1 MVNNCN
7 TMITKSI
14 NDILEENG
22 IWFKKSPQ
30 EAKSF
35 FKALSNA
42 IYFSNKRADFLQ
54 ELILLKFLNNFEH
67 FLQFHDFQS
76 FESVENFLKNPQMP
90 QFHTLLFEV
99 AAECFRRQIKLY
111 FTHEGFLFTD
121 YFGKKTKKSLNII
134 RVGDSHFSAVFKKE
148 KAGIIVEAQNIV
160 LNLIEFV
167 FNFPKKTALRN
178 LNQGFILNFE
188 FEDWQRSLMVQK
200 TAPNGLGTVL
210 LSNFNRSSDLRQVNT
225 FLLKMMH
232 QRTAGDLEN
241 QKNNKV
247 EMEFGS
253 VRRKEQFRNLLEQKF
268 KKLTKT
274 DKAFSELF
282 DNIRDLEELNYEE
295 LLHMETKKLAQP
307 ADNYPC
313 IAFPNDPNLNPNKPK
328 IEILAGGFFPDYEI
342 DKNESKDESQKLKRW
357 EKAISKGH
365 KPSVSESHE
374 MEKINF
380 QTKKIKSKL
389 VFNKNTQFDLK
400 KPQGLNSNLQ
410 LLVQADKRTPKNAL
424 VNNPFIHSSSNETE
438 DRQTVVL
445 NSLNSKLNSEK
456 RFPSAEI
463 LDPIIYIG
471 ELKFFD
477 YKGNFGFLSTVTN
490 DEEEDI
496 FAYGSE
502 FEGSV
507 AEFLRLKNP
516 ASGPYL
522 VFAFQI
528 CSYFGK
534 YKKSKKAMNIKLI
547 EGQN

>member
-1 MVNNCN
+1 
-7 TMITKSI
+7 MITKSI

-22 IWFKKSPQ
+22 LWFKKSPQ

-67 FLQFHDFQS
+67 FMQFHDFQS
-76 FESVENFLKNPQMP
+76 FESVENFLNNPQMP

-99 AAECFRRQIKLY
+99 AADCFRRQIKLY

-134 RVGDSHFSAVFKKE
+134 RVYDNHFSAVFKKE
-148 KAGIIVEAQNIV
+148 KAGIIVETQNIV
-160 LNLIEFV
+160 LNLIETAL
-167 FNFPKKTALRN
+167 NFPKKTIFTN

-188 FEDWQRSLMVQK
+188 FEDWQRSLMVRK

-210 LSNFNRSSDLRQVNT
+210 LSNFNRTSDLRQVNT

-241 QKNNKV
+241 QKYNEV
-247 EMEFGS
+247 ETECWSVGS
-253 VRRKEQFRNLLEQKF
+253 KERFRNLLKQKF
-268 KKLTKT
+268 KKLIKT
-274 DKAFSELF
+274 EKAFSELF
-282 DNIRDLEELNYEE
+282 DNIRDSEELDYEE
-295 LLHMETKKLAQP
+295 LLHMETKRLAQLT
-307 ADNYPC
+307 DNYPC
-313 IAFPNDPNLNPNKPK
+313 IGFPNDPNVSPNKTK
-328 IEILAGGFFPDYEI
+328 IEILAGGFLTDYENG
-342 DKNESKDESQKLKRW
+342 KNESKDESQKLKRF
-357 EKAISKGH
+357 ENAISKGH
-365 KPSVSESHE
+365 KSSVSESQE

-380 QTKKIKSKL
+380 STKKVKSKL
-389 VFNKNTQFDLK
+389 VFNKNKQFDLK
-400 KPQGLNSNLQ
+400 KPQGLNSNLE
-410 LLVQADKRTPKNAL
+410 LLVQENKRMARSAL
-424 VNNPFIHSSSNETE
+424 VNYPFIHSSPNETE
-438 DRQTVVL
+438 DRKTVVF
-445 NSLNSKLNSEK
+445 NSVNSKLNSEK
-456 RFPSAEI
+456 GFLSAEI

-477 YKGNFGFLSTVTN
+477 YKGNFGFLSTVAN

-522 VFAFQI
+522 VFEFQI